1 VSLPVAVRPFPAGFQ
16 SDRIGPML
24 DRAKLL
30 LKDKY
35 CLVHVPNRHKV
46 VRWDELTRAN
56 RKDGQST
63 EHAGLLAARAV
74 FPYEIK
80 EYNLY
85 DGPAVQEILDELE

>member
-1 VSLPVAVRPFPAGFQ
+1 
-16 SDRIGPML
+16 ML

-46 VRWDELTRAN
+46 IRWAELARSH
-56 RKDGQST
+56 RKSGESS

-74 FPYEIK
+74 FPYELK

-85 DGPAVQEILDELE
+85 GGPAVETILAELEHVTE

>member
-1 VSLPVAVRPFPAGFQ
+1 
-16 SDRIGPML
+16 ML

-30 LKDKY
+30 LKDKF

-46 VRWDELTRAN
+46 VRWNELTRAHQ
-56 RKDGQST
+56 KDGQSA